1 MQTLFGKVLEA
12 VQDLLQIRTLQAQP
26 PTINESTEGNQ
37 ETRSKIGDVARL
49 SERPIKLSRVKPYS
63 SLNLMPSA
71 LTQSLQRQKLND
83 LSSLRIHPTELEFPS
98 GSAYSSGGKGDVT
111 KATHRRGNNAD
122 DEQVVAVKKL
132 RYHRDR
138 KRKKFGNEFVHEVE
152 VMAKLSHENIVRL
165 IGFVEDL
172 KNGTAWIV
180 MSLESNGNVG
190 EFLKKGEFEMRERVS
205 LIQDIFEGVKYLHTR
220 KPPICHGD
228 LKSFNILVNSGYRAV
243 ITDFGSAREIS
254 APEDEG
260 MGEESGPQMQGPSI
274 PQQDCDPI
282 HIDTAG
288 NKLTLT
294 GPAWSLRWAAPEVM
308 NGRRPGLSSDI
319 WAAGWVCWE
328 VGDHERSIDSTRFLW
343 VAERIDESSGR

>member
-1 MQTLFGKVLEA
+1 MQTLFWKVLEA
-12 VQDLLQIRTLQAQP
+12 VQDLLQIPTLQAQP

-37 ETRSKIGDVARL
+37 ERRSKIGDVARL
-49 SERPIKLSRVKPYS
+49 SERPIKPSRVKPYS

-71 LTQSLQRQKLND
+71 LTQSLQRQKLGD
-83 LSSLRIHPTELEFPS
+83 LSSFRIHPTELDFPS
-98 GSAYSSGGKGDVT
+98 GSAYNSGGKGDVT
-111 KATHRRGNNAD
+111 KATYRRGNNAD
-122 DEQVVAVKKL
+122 DEQAVAVKKL
-132 RYHRDR
+132 RYHRDM

-180 MSLESNGNVG
+180 MSWESNGHVG
-190 EFLKKGEFEMRERVS
+190 EFLKKGGLEIPERVS
-205 LIQDIFEGVKYLHTR
+205 LL
-220 KPPICHGD
+220 
-228 LKSFNILVNSGYRAV
+228 NILVNAAYRAT
-243 ITDFGSAREIS
+243 ITGFGSARGIS

-260 MGEESGPQMQGPSI
+260 VGEESGPQVEGPSGAE
-274 PQQDCDPI
+274 QGCDPI

-294 GPAWSLRWAAPEVM
+294 GPAWSLRWGAPEVM
-308 NGRRPGLSSDI
+308 NGKRPGLSSDI

-328 VGDHERSIDSTRFLW
+328 VGERSINSSRFLW